1 MPRKSQVDKVKVS
14 DRMFVFQPCVGNNK
28 YPGVISGIMQ
38 ALPRLDIEPV
48 TSDEQTCCG
57 GFLTFTNVA
66 QPTSTMPAVARN
78 LAIAEEMNLDT
89 ITMCNGCYTF
99 LTEFAH
105 FMNERPPVKGVVNTI
120 LSMIGREYK
129 GSQDIYHAIE
139 VFYKIKDRIR
149 ERVVRPLAGLKFAT
163 HYGCHYLNGFKNTAI
178 DDAFMPTALEE
189 IIEACGG
196 EVVSY
201 GEARTCCGTGLT
213 QVILHKEELSLPHSK
228 LKFDSLN
235 AVNPDAVVVQCPYCL
250 AQLDR
255 MQHKL
260 NSRKVANYH
269 VPVLHV
275 NQLIALA
282 LGADVSTLALDAH
295 AISFRDFL
303 QKLPPMAETP
313 KPKAQTPKQEAEV
326 AVG

>member
-1 MPRKSQVDKVKVS
+1 MPREEVLKQIKVS

-28 YPGVISGIMQ
+28 YPGIISAALL
-38 ALPRLDIEPV
+38 ALPKLGVEPV

-78 LAIAEEMNLDT
+78 LCLAEEQDLD
-89 ITMCNGCYTF
+89 IVAFCNGCHTF

-105 FMNERPPVKGVVNTI
+105 FMNDRPPVKGVVNTI

-129 GSQDIYHAIE
+129 GTSGIYHIVE
-139 VFYKIKDRIR
+139 ILYKLKDRIA
-149 ERVVRPLAGLKFAT
+149 ERVERPLTGFRLAT
-163 HYGCHYLNGFKNTAI
+163 HYGCHYLNGFKKTAI
-178 DDAFMPTALEE
+178 DDSFMPTVLEE
-189 IIEACGG
+189 IIRACGG
-196 EVVSY
+196 EVAEYS
-201 GEARTCCGTGLT
+201 ENRTCCGTGLT
-213 QVILHKEELSLPHSK
+213 QVILHKEEMSLPHCQR
-228 LKFDSLN
+228 KFDSLN
-235 AVNPDAVVVQCPYCL
+235 EAAPDAVVVICPYCL

-260 NSRKVANYH
+260 SHRKVADYK

-275 NQLIALA
+275 SQLVALA
-282 LGADVSTLALDAH
+282 LGVDVDKLGFGAH
-295 AISFRDFL
+295 AIGFERFL
-303 QKLPPMAETP
+303 KKLPPV
-313 KPKAQTPKQEAEV
+313 QEKREV